1 MLGRSFNSMVET
13 LSETQRALVHK
24 DKLASM
30 GQLAA
35 GVAHELNNPLGT
47 IMLYSDVMYRDTQE
61 DDPHR
66 EDIMMIIN
74 EAYRCKIIV
83 ADLLNF
89 ARQQEV
95 MAQDTDLNTLL
106 KEVVDKFRNQPSFER
121 LELRYSFDPQLP
133 VIQADP
139 AQLQQV
145 FINLINNS
153 ADAIEGSGT
162 ITVST
167 HTVSK
172 EL

>member
-1 MLGRSFNSMVET
+1 
-13 LSETQRALVHK
+13 
-24 DKLASM
+24 M

-47 IMLYSDVMYRDTQE
+47 IMLYSDVMYRDAQE

-95 MAQDTDLNTLL
+95 MAQDTNLNTLL
-106 KEVVDKFRNQPSFER
+106 KRWSTSF
-121 LELRYSFDPQLP
+121 
-133 VIQADP
+133 
-139 AQLQQV
+139 
-145 FINLINNS
+145 
-153 ADAIEGSGT
+153 
-162 ITVST
+162 
-167 HTVSK
+167 
-172 EL
+172 